1 MWKRQQWKHRH
12 ITISQNRTAS
22 SFTTRKNRQKSKWT
36 KYLNRFRI
44 VSFNSQWISN
54 HKNKWYYNN
63 IFFASIC
70 TNMRCI
76 NCSTNCTAVA
86 RIRQRRAVILLSSYK
101 QDITL
106 GAQYGILF
114 TFHWAVIP
122 PRLINFKDS
131 HPCVSAAWRTLD
143 LRYIIRR
150 NALQNARSIQVGRWT
165 NWKVTQANWMSTDFV
180 LACVLIDISGG
191 VARSLLT
198 EEVVDERVVNSIANV
213 ACSCCCCTC
222 FFRCIIEQRGQ
233 VSGFDAVHPRPLF
246 GDRPR
251 SARQFAILMV
261 ALWFLG
267 PVAEWTRP
275 LSRINVR
282 MWRYRCV
289 FGRVSASKVCLPHVK
304 QVWVWFDTRTVK
316 TESVGWI
323 FWYYVK
329 LFSDYFDYSFE

>member
-1 MWKRQQWKHRH
+1 MND
-12 ITISQNRTAS
+12 II
-22 SFTTRKNRQKSKWT
+22 
-36 KYLNRFRI
+36 I
-44 VSFNSQWISN
+44 
-54 HKNKWYYNN
+54 
-63 IFFASIC
+63 IFFSRQRC
-70 TNMRCI
+70 TNCP
-76 NCSTNCTAVA
+76 TNCIAVA
-86 RIRQRRAVILLSSYK
+86 RIRQRRAVILLPSYK

-114 TFHWAVIP
+114 MFHWAVIP

-131 HPCVSAAWRTLD
+131 HPCVSAALD

-213 ACSCCCCTC
+213 ACSCCFCTW

-246 GDRPR
+246 GEDRPR

-261 ALWFLG
+261 APWFLG
-267 PVAEWTRP
+267 PVAE
-275 LSRINVR
+275 
-282 MWRYRCV
+282 
-289 FGRVSASKVCLPHVK
+289 
-304 QVWVWFDTRTVK
+304 
-316 TESVGWI
+316 
-323 FWYYVK
+323 
-329 LFSDYFDYSFE
+329 